1 MLDTPSVKYRILNH
15 TAIAGIILFALFG
28 WTGLSLSSLGAAL
41 LILTVVGSA
50 PSFFHVLSRDA
61 TGWLVAAAMVYLV
74 VQYFL
79 TSWLQ
84 PLASEPDPGALQDW
98 FILWLFP
105 VVAWALKEKSAG
117 FVRFLFGL
125 AAVGLLSPVAWYI
138 QWAELADFF
147 GKRQE
152 YQISSVPMG
161 LYAGLVVFGLV
172 VFLDALVNTARTK
185 GRWVRVGAIGLWGL
199 MLALALIVFVTT
211 QSRGGWLAFSIASI
225 FAVVLLLVMRGADIL
240 AMLRKHRI
248 PLALALGLVLVFLW
262 FAHGVLEDRIVR
274 ESEVYQTLPTL
285 DRESIPYTSV
295 GRRMHMWIYG
305 VEKWVEQPMFGWG
318 MGAARELLEE
328 DPELSRHPHFHNAYL
343 QIGVEL
349 GLLGLMFYGGVVVLL
364 LARLVRSFQVHG
376 TPLDLLIFVF
386 GAWVMILSW
395 GLIDTRFAQSDG
407 RFLFLMLFGVTMALG
422 QGWVHVAKSVN
433 GDA

>member
-1 MLDTPSVKYRILNH
+1 MSDTPSVNSRVLNYLAV
-15 TAIAGIILFALFG
+15 TGVVLFAFFG

-41 LILTVVGSA
+41 LMLTVVASA

-61 TGWLVAAAMVYLV
+61 AGWLVAAAMVYLV
-74 VQYFL
+74 AQYFL
-79 TSWLQ
+79 ISWLQ
-84 PLASEPDPGALQDW
+84 PLARESDPGALQDW

-117 FVRFLFGL
+117 FVRLVFGL
-125 AAVGLLSPVAWYI
+125 AAVGLLVPVVWYI

-152 YQISSVPMG
+152 YQISHVPMG
-161 LYAGLVVFGLV
+161 LYAGLVVFGLI
-172 VFLDALVNTARTK
+172 VFLDALVSAATST
-185 GRWVRVGAIGLWGL
+185 GRWFRIGAIGLWAVVL
-199 MLALALIVFVTT
+199 VLALIVFVTT
-211 QSRGGWLAFSIASI
+211 QSRGSWLAFSITAI
-225 FAVVLLLVMRGADIL
+225 VAVVLLLVMRRSDVL
-240 AMLRKHRI
+240 VMLRKHRI

-262 FAHGVLEDRIVR
+262 FTHGVLEDRIVR

-305 VEKWVEQPMFGWG
+305 VERWVEQPILGWG

-328 DPELSRHPHFHNAYL
+328 DPGLARHPHFHNAYL

-349 GLLGLMFYGGVVVLL
+349 GLLGLLFYGGMIVLL
-364 LARLVRSFQVHG
+364 LLRLIGRFQMHG
-376 TPLDLLIFVF
+376 VPLDLFIFVL

-407 RFLFLMLFGVTMALG
+407 RFLFLMLLGVTMALG
-422 QGWVHVAKSVN
+422 QGWVREAKSMN
-433 GDA
+433 GNA